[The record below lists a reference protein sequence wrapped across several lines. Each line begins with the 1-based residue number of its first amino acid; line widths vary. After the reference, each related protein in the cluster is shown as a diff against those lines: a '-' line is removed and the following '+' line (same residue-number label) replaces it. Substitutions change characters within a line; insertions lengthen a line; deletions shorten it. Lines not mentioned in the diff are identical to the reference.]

1 MPAPVVPADAPAEA
15 LADVPAGGPTG
26 GAADVPAGPARGRMP
41 RRRRVLAG
49 SFAAGLLA
57 VSLAG
62 CGGAAEGQSS
72 SAAGERTTVQ
82 PKALPAAEATTLS
95 QLPARLGADGTTVVV
110 GDPDARHTVQ
120 VYADF
125 RCPYCAKFEAAA
137 GELLAS
143 AAAKGELRIEYT
155 LASFL
160 DGKLGG
166 EGSVKAVNAAR
177 AALEA
182 GKFPEYHAALFA
194 NQAAEERTDV
204 FTDRF
209 LLELASGV
217 PGLRS
222 DTFDRAVEGMAH
234 RSWASAA
241 EHAFEQ
247 SGVGSTPTVVVDGQR
262 ITDGSR
268 YDRAAFAEVLER
280 AGVQL

>member
-1 MPAPVVPADAPAEA
+1 MPAPVVRTGLPAAP
-15 LADVPAGGPTG
+15 P
-26 GAADVPAGPARGRMP
+26 RGRLP
-41 RRRRVLAG
+41 RRRQVLAG

-72 SAAGERTTVQ
+72 ASSGGRATVQ
-82 PKALPAAEATTLS
+82 PKALPAGEATTLS

-110 GDPDARHTVQ
+110 GDPDARHAVQ

-125 RCPYCAKFEAAA
+125 RCPYCARFEAAA

-143 AAAKGELRIEYT
+143 AAARGEVRIEYT

-160 DGKLGG
+160 DGRLGG
-166 EGSVKAVNAAR
+166 AGSVKAANAAR

-194 NQAAEERTDV
+194 NQAAEERSDV

-222 DTFDRAVEGMAH
+222 DTFDQAVEGVAY
-234 RSWASAA
+234 RDWVADAGQ
-241 EHAFEQ
+241 AFER
-247 SGVGSTPTVVVDGQR
+247 SGAGSTPTVLVDGQR

-268 YDRAAFAEVLER
+268 YDRAAFAGVLER
-280 AGVQL
+280 AGLQL